1 MQLLFPKP
9 LLTTSSAHL
18 ISLGLG
24 AVYVGSIYLSKNARL
39 RFTSRTRL
47 KRTPH
52 GDDNGGNGNDHA
64 NELRERE
71 RQKNERWRD
80 DPDVIRA
87 RLVAVSIATV
97 VCILCVLAVLWSNV
111 GGTLQTLDIVL
122 EATLLRLGFP
132 SLNPFAFHFNART
145 LLPHLVTP
153 MLFLGPIFTGY
164 LGGEL
169 PGQRNWMWRTHIV
182 ARFFRIQGLRNY
194 WIAPITEEIVFRACV
209 LAIYH
214 LSGASRTKMIFLAPL
229 TFGLAHVH
237 HCWET
242 YNRYGR
248 TIAAAKYAAI
258 ATLLQLSY
266 TTLFGFL
273 VSYLFLRTGSIL
285 VPITAHMWCNVM
297 GLPEIGY
304 ELKRFR
310 KYRIAIITTYLTGIA
325 AFTYLLGRWTE
336 TEGNFYWP
344 SEGAEAVYGKY

>member
-1 MQLLFPKP
+1 MQLTFTKP
-9 LLTTSSAHL
+9 LLTTSSAHF

-24 AVYVGSIYLSKNARL
+24 TIYVGSIYLSKNARL
-39 RFTSRTRL
+39 RFTSKARL

-52 GDDNGGNGNDHA
+52 VIGHSNENGDAG
-64 NELRERE
+64 EVRERE
-71 RQKNERWRD
+71 RQRNERWRD

-87 RLVAVSIATV
+87 RLVAVSVATF
-97 VCILCVLAVLWSNV
+97 VCIFCVLAVLWFNV
-111 GGTLQTLDIVL
+111 GARLQTFDIIL
-122 EATLLRLGFP
+122 EATFLRLGFP
-132 SLNPFAFHFNART
+132 SLRLLTFKFDTRT

-153 MLFLGPIFTGY
+153 VLFLGPIFSGY

-169 PGQRNWMWRTHIV
+169 PGQRNWMWQTHVI
-182 ARFFRIQGLRNY
+182 ARFFRIQGIRNY

-214 LSGASRTKMIFLAPL
+214 LSGASKTRMIFLAPF

-237 HCWET
+237 HYWET

-248 TIAAAKYAAI
+248 TLAAAKHAAI
-258 ATLLQLSY
+258 ATVLQLSY

-273 VSYLFLRTGSIL
+273 ASYLFLRTGSIL
-285 VPITAHMWCNVM
+285 VPITAHVWCNVM

-304 ELKRFR
+304 ELRRFP
-310 KYRIAIITTYLTGIA
+310 KYRIVIIAIYLTGIIG
-325 AFTYLLGRWTE
+325 FVFLLGRWTK

-344 SEGAEAVYGKY
+344 DKGEEIVYGRY